1 MVQLCLFLVLLT
13 GKSYNA
19 LLLISTS
26 MILMP
31 YFLIGAYPLFKISL
45 QQNSPWHIKLTGLM
59 ASLYGLWILYAAG
72 LDYLLLSVLLYV
84 PGIGLFLYFRYQHC
98 GGKFHL
104 NKWEKLILAIIAVL
118 FVWAVHNAVTNV
130 DWG

>member
-1 MVQLCLFLVLLT
+1 
-13 GKSYNA
+13 
-19 LLLISTS
+19 
-26 MILMP
+26 MILVP
-31 YFLIGAYPLFKISL
+31 YFLISAYLFKISL

-59 ASLYGLWILYAAG
+59 ASLYGLWILYAAS